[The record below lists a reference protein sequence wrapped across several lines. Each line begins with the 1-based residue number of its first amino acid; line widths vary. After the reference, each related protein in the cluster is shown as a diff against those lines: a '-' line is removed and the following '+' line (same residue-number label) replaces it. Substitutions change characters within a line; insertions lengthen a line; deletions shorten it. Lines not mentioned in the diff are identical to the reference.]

1 MLKIMIRFY
10 DILFSF
16 ISRFNPFILQ
26 DQSPILIRMVGKRAS
41 MKKGCNWLEGTSC
54 IDRRPI
60 IITKLGF
67 QSFPKMV
74 AHSEES
80 KHDGVDLESV
90 DKLRNSFLMKRTFP
104 ISYYDVL

>member
-1 MLKIMIRFY
+1 
-10 DILFSF
+10 
-16 ISRFNPFILQ
+16 
-26 DQSPILIRMVGKRAS
+26 
-41 MKKGCNWLEGTSC
+41 MKKGCNWLEDTSC
-54 IDRRPI
+54 MDSRPI

-67 QSFPKMV
+67 QSFPKLV

-90 DKLRNSFLMKRTFP
+90 DKLRNSFLMKRTIP